1 MACSDCVGATATTR
15 TNGIFLLI
23 WGTHKPVSITQTH
36 FLFAIKNVLYS
47 ILSLKDAITNVY
59 FVRVIDSMLAE
70 TCVYHNS
77 LYMHVYSCYVYIY
90 CSEQTLS
97 RMFAGWLH
105 LASTGR
111 YVTIVL
117 LKVNRTKGKEVGV
130 GGSIYSLYIDNTMNY
145 NLKYP
150 NKFTQRSADFLM
162 KIACEWN

>member
-1 MACSDCVGATATTR
+1 MACSDCVGATATIR
-15 TNGIFLLI
+15 TNGTFLLI

-36 FLFAIKNVLYS
+36 FLFAIKNVSYS

-59 FVRVIDSMLAE
+59 FVRVNDSMLAE

-77 LYMHVYSCYVYIY
+77 LYMHVYSWYVYIY

-97 RMFAGWLH
+97 RMFAGGLH

-117 LKVNRTKGKEVGV
+117 LKVNRTTGKGGGGV
-130 GGSIYSLYIDNTMNY
+130 DLFFIYRQHNEL
-145 NLKYP
+145 
-150 NKFTQRSADFLM
+150 
-162 KIACEWN
+162 